1 MAGPVIEKAIPF
13 GNIVDVIAGVFVL
26 LILITHADAIVKLVS
41 GVGGTLN
48 GGLSAVK
55 GGSK

>member
-26 LILITHADAIVKLVS
+26 MILLTHGDAIVKLVS
-41 GVGGTLN
+41 GVGGALST
-48 GGLSAVK
+48 GLGAVK
-55 GGSK
+55 G